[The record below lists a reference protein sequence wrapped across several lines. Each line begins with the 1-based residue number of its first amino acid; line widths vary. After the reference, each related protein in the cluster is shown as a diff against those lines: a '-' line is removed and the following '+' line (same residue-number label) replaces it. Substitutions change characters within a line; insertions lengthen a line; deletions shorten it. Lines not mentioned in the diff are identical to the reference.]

1 MILVKEQPY
10 VNVRRNYMEH
20 IEHRLKVLEQKLTV
34 MQKEVSEVIG
44 ELQQAMTAL
53 MRSQAMATAVT
64 NSRLEELESK
74 TLNIPIPADNV
85 HIGGKEL

>member
-1 MILVKEQPY
+1 
-10 VNVRRNYMEH
+10 MEGT
-20 IEHRLKVLEQKLTV
+20 EHRLKVLEQKLMV

-53 MRSQAMATAVT
+53 MRSQAMATAVA

-74 TLNIPIPADNV
+74 TKELSVPAPNE
-85 HIGGKEL
+85 HTGGKEL

>member
-1 MILVKEQPY
+1 
-10 VNVRRNYMEH
+10 MEAM
-20 IEHRLKVLEQKLTV
+20 EHRLKVLEQKLMV

-53 MRSQAMATAVT
+53 MKAQAMATAIT

-74 TLNIPIPADNV
+74 ATLPTTDG
-85 HIGGKEL
+85 HTGGKEL